1 MKMLIGG
8 EWVDRENK
16 IPVYRPYD
24 GKVIDHVPAGTK
36 EDVQKAIA
44 SAVEGFQV
52 SRKMPVHKRM
62 EILWGVVDYLRKN
75 FDDFAKTIAS
85 EGSKTIREAR
95 KETARC
101 INTISIS
108 AEEARRTLG
117 ETIPFDSFPGGENRV
132 GYYYRFP
139 IGVIVAITPFND
151 PLNLVAHKLGPSI
164 AAGNSVVL
172 KPATDTPLSALKL
185 GEAFVAAGLPSKVLN
200 IVTGRGSEIGDVL
213 VSHPAVRMIT
223 LTGGVEAGIE
233 ILKISGLK
241 KISMELG
248 SNCPVIVCE
257 DADMSKAV
265 DLSVSGAFWAVG
277 QNCIGVQR
285 MFIHEK
291 IFENYV
297 ARFVEMTKKMKVG
310 DQLDESTDM
319 GAMINER
326 EAKRVEE
333 WVNDAVQ
340 QGGKILTGG
349 KRNGNF
355 YDPTVMVDVPESA
368 KLAVEEVFGPVV
380 LMYKYND
387 LDDAIR
393 RANSVNYGLHAAV
406 FTQDVNKAFKAVYEL
421 DFGSVIVND
430 STDYRLDQMP
440 FGGVKNSGLGR
451 EGIKFS
457 LLEQTEPK
465 VVCFN
470 L

>member
-1 MKMLIGG
+1 
-8 EWVDRENK
+8 
-16 IPVYRPYD
+16 
-24 GKVIDHVPAGTK
+24 
-36 EDVQKAIA
+36 
-44 SAVEGFQV
+44 
-52 SRKMPVHKRM
+52 
-62 EILWGVVDYLRKN
+62 
-75 FDDFAKTIAS
+75 
-85 EGSKTIREAR
+85 
-95 KETARC
+95 
-101 INTISIS
+101 
-108 AEEARRTLG
+108 
-117 ETIPFDSFPGGENRV
+117 
-132 GYYYRFP
+132 
-139 IGVIVAITPFND
+139 
-151 PLNLVAHKLGPSI
+151 
-164 AAGNSVVL
+164 VVL

-185 GEAFVAAGLPSKVLN
+185 GEAFVAAGLPPKVLN

-223 LTGGVEAGIE
+223 LTGGVDAGLE
-233 ILKISGLK
+233 ILKISALK

-291 IFENYV
+291 IFDDYV
-297 ARFVEMTKKMKVG
+297 SKFVEMTKKMKVG

-333 WVNDAVQ
+333 WVNDAVK
-340 QGGKILTGG
+340 QGGRILTGG
-349 KRNGNF
+349 KRKGNF
-355 YDPTVMVDVPESA
+355 YDPTVMVDVPENA

-387 LDDAIR
+387 LDDAIK

-406 FTQDVNKAFKAVYEL
+406 FTQDINKAFKAVYEL

>member
-1 MKMLIGG
+1 
-8 EWVDRENK
+8 
-16 IPVYRPYD
+16 
-24 GKVIDHVPAGTK
+24 
-36 EDVQKAIA
+36 
-44 SAVEGFQV
+44 
-52 SRKMPVHKRM
+52 
-62 EILWGVVDYLRKN
+62 
-75 FDDFAKTIAS
+75 
-85 EGSKTIREAR
+85 
-95 KETARC
+95 
-101 INTISIS
+101 
-108 AEEARRTLG
+108 
-117 ETIPFDSFPGGENRV
+117 
-132 GYYYRFP
+132 
-139 IGVIVAITPFND
+139 
-151 PLNLVAHKLGPSI
+151 
-164 AAGNSVVL
+164 
-172 KPATDTPLSALKL
+172 
-185 GEAFVAAGLPSKVLN
+185 
-200 IVTGRGSEIGDVL
+200 
-213 VSHPAVRMIT
+213 MIT
-223 LTGGVEAGIE
+223 LTGGVEAGVQ
-233 ILKISGLK
+233 ILKLSGLK

-291 IFENYV
+291 IFDDYTGK
-297 ARFVEMTKKMKVG
+297 FVENTKKMKVG
-310 DQLDESTDM
+310 DQLKEDTDM

-333 WVNDAVQ
+333 WVDDAVN

-355 YDPTVMVDVPESA
+355 YDPTVMVDVPETA

-380 LMYKYND
+380 LMYKYSD
-387 LDDAIR
+387 LDDAIKR
-393 RANSVNYGLHAAV
+393 SNSVNYGLHAAV
-406 FTQDVNKAFKAVYEL
+406 FTQDINKAFKAVYEL

-430 STDYRLDQMP
+430 STDYRLDEMP